1 MIWNEEM
8 ECMDPEER
16 KELQLKRLKE
26 TVKRAEKIPFYKER
40 FEKLGL
46 SSDSIET
53 LEDIQKFPFT
63 TKDDLRSCYPF
74 DLVAADPEDI
84 VEIHSS
90 SGTTGTATVTC
101 YTQKDLDIWGEI
113 TARAIGMAGGEKKDK
128 IQNCYGYGLFTG
140 GFGID
145 HGGKKFGATV
155 IPMSAGNTKRQLEI
169 MRDFKSNIL
178 TCTPSYA
185 IYLGESLEEEGY
197 GPDDIN
203 LKSGIFGAEMWT
215 EEMRHRIEE
224 KLGIKALNIY
234 GLTEVMGPGVSSEC
248 MEQDGMHIQEDH
260 FYPEIINP
268 KTEEVL
274 GDNQKGELVLT
285 CITKTGMPIIR
296 FRTKDVTSLNHEKCK
311 CGRTTV
317 RMHRV
322 TGRTDDMLK
331 IRGVMVFP
339 SQIERALLR
348 VSETSPNYQI
358 HVTRPGT
365 LDELEVKV
373 EVTPEMF
380 SDEMRQLDEK
390 RDEIRRS
397 ISKEIGLRVNVT
409 FVEPGSLPRSEGK
422 AVRVIDERNFD

>member
-16 KELQLKRLKE
+16 KELQLKRLKGA
-26 TVKRAEKIPFYKER
+26 VKRAEEVPFYKEQYD
-40 FEKLGL
+40 KLGL
-46 SSDSIET
+46 SADSIET
-53 LEDIQKFPFT
+53 LEDIEKFPFT

-74 DLVAADPEDI
+74 KLVAADPEDI
-84 VEIHSS
+84 VEIHAS

-101 YTQKDLDIWGEI
+101 YTENDLDIWGEI
-113 TARAIGMAGGEKKDK
+113 TARAIGMADGEKKDK

-169 MRDFKSNIL
+169 MRDFKSDII

-185 IYLGESLEEEGY
+185 MYLGEALEEEGY
-197 GPDDIN
+197 GPEDIN
-203 LKSGIFGAEMWT
+203 LKTGIFGAEMWT
-215 EEMRHRIEE
+215 EEIRKRIEE

-248 MEQDGMHIQEDH
+248 LEQEGMHIQEDH
-260 FYPEIINP
+260 FYPEIIDP
-268 KTEEVL
+268 KTHKTL
-274 GDNQKGELVLT
+274 GDGERGELVLT
-285 CITKTGMPIIR
+285 SLTKTGMPIIR
-296 FRTKDVTSLNHEKCK
+296 FRTKDITSLNHEKCK

-317 RMHRV
+317 RMNRI

-339 SQIERALLR
+339 SQIERALLM
-348 VSETSPNYQI
+348 VSKTSPNYQI
-358 HVTRPGT
+358 HVTRPDA
-365 LDELEVKV
+365 LDEIEVKV

-380 SDEMRQLDEK
+380 SDEMKQVDEK
-390 RDEIRRS
+390 RKEITKS
-397 ISKEIGLRVNVT
+397 ISKEIGLRVNVS
-409 FVEPGSLPRSEGK
+409 FVEPGTIPRSEGK
-422 AVRVIDERNFD
+422 AVRVIDERNFE